1 MYSLVNLTYDYRRG
15 ARAVNDITA
24 EIGPGLHLLLGE
36 NGAGKT
42 TLLHL
47 LSGLL
52 FPTEG
57 SCAYNGTEL
66 SLRRPHILRDIFF
79 MPDDFECAFSTISRM
94 ARCHGRFY
102 PNFNYEL
109 MYANL
114 ADFGLTGNE
123 RIRTMSLGMRR
134 KAYISYALAL
144 RTPVLLLD
152 EPANGM
158 DIDAKKILRR
168 VLTRSIGDDSTVII
182 STHNVYDLGSLFENV
197 MIMHAGRLRLSMP
210 VWQVLERVAF
220 VTSSSPVPG
229 ALYQEP
235 DRGRF
240 MAIIPNTDCIDTDID
255 YRLLY
260 SAAMSPAGDALVAYI
275 TTTDQDLR
283 NDR

>member
-1 MYSLVNLTYDYRRG
+1 MKG
-15 ARAVNDITA
+15 
-24 EIGPGLHLLLGE
+24 
-36 NGAGKT
+36 
-42 TLLHL
+42 
-47 LSGLL
+47 
-52 FPTEG
+52 
-57 SCAYNGTEL
+57 
-66 SLRRPHILRDIFF
+66 
-79 MPDDFECAFSTISRM
+79 
-94 ARCHGRFY
+94 
-102 PNFNYEL
+102 
-109 MYANL
+109 YAPC
-114 ADFGLTGNE
+114 
-123 RIRTMSLGMRR
+123 RR